1 MHEEIL
7 DDIRMILNDRNLFD
21 EFIKID
27 DIGEMYNFCRNLGDC
42 KGNKT
47 YSKEEFSH
55 EVEDLIE
62 SLPENIYYD
71 CEW

>member
-7 DDIRMILNDRNLFD
+7 DDIRMILNDGNLFD

-27 DIGEMYNFCRNLGDC
+27 DIGEMYNFCKNLGNY
-42 KGNKT
+42 KGERA
-47 YSKEEFSH
+47 YSQEEFFD